1 MKESKVILIG
11 PEDDKEVVDETIKI
25 LEKEGWEVVEHRLSS
40 TSTELC
46 SRVYVSLLFQREKV

>member
-11 PEDDKEVVDETIKI
+11 PEDDKEVVDKTIKI
-25 LEKEGWEVVEHRLSS
+25 LEEEGWEVVEHRLSS

-46 SRVYVSLLFQREKV
+46 SRVYVSLLFQRERI